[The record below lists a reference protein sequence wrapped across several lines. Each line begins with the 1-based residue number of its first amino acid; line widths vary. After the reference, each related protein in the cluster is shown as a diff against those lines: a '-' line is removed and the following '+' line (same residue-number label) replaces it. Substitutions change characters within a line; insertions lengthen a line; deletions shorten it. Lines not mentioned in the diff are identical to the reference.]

1 MARLWLAAALVLFA
15 SSAATAA
22 EPDAFF
28 PMMAWSSAPND
39 LAVLKTMR
47 DCGLT
52 VAGFVRP
59 EGLDNCRAAGL
70 KAIVA
75 DPRTSDYDWSKVD
88 PTAARAR
95 VSDLITQ
102 VKDHPAVYGYYLRD
116 EPSADL
122 FPGLATVADI
132 VKELHPGA
140 WPYINLFP
148 NYATPDQLGAVN
160 YEAYLDRFVATC
172 HPTVLSYDHYAL
184 FEGGGLRETYF
195 ANLESMRRAAVGHGL
210 PFWNIVLTV
219 AHFNYREAS
228 AADLRFQVYT
238 SLAYGARGIAYFM
251 YFANPVGNYRM
262 APIDQFG
269 HKTET
274 WGRMRNV
281 NLQVA
286 QLAPTLLKLRSD
298 RVYHFGGVPA
308 GCHGPDDKSLVK
320 AIAGPILVGDFTH
333 EDGTRYV
340 MVVNKDFSA
349 SVPGSPQFRERP
361 AKVEKVS
368 PYTGRLVPFEG
379 EEVWLA
385 PGQGALL
392 KVTK

>member
-1 MARLWLAAALVLFA
+1 
-15 SSAATAA
+15 
-22 EPDAFF
+22 
-28 PMMAWSSAPND
+28 
-39 LAVLKTMR
+39 
-47 DCGLT
+47 
-52 VAGFVRP
+52 
-59 EGLDNCRAAGL
+59 
-70 KAIVA
+70 
-75 DPRTSDYDWSKVD
+75 
-88 PTAARAR
+88 
-95 VSDLITQ
+95 
-102 VKDHPAVYGYYLRD
+102 VK
-116 EPSADL
+116 
-122 FPGLATVADI
+122 
-132 VKELHPGA
+132 
-140 WPYINLFP
+140 
-148 NYATPDQLGAVN
+148 
-160 YEAYLDRFVATC
+160 
-172 HPTVLSYDHYAL
+172 
-184 FEGGGLRETYF
+184 
-195 ANLESMRRAAVGHGL
+195 HGL
-210 PFWNIVLTV
+210 PFWNIVLTT
-219 AHFNYREAS
+219 AHFNYREPS

-274 WGRMRNV
+274 WDRMRNV

-308 GCHGPDDKSLVK
+308 GCTGPEDKGLVK
-320 AIAGPILVGDFTH
+320 AAAGPILVGDFTH

-340 MVVNKDFSA
+340 MVVNKGFTGSI
-349 SVPGSPQFRERP
+349 PGSPQFREPP

-392 KVTK
+392 KLTK